1 MMRSTLLGFVL
12 LTLSC
17 GTPTAITALVVGD
30 DVSCAI
36 SGSQTLCW
44 GDGES
49 VPTRQIFGS
58 EIMEL
63 RIGSETSCALLT
75 SGWSCWGSNADGQ
88 FGVSSPDNTT
98 IPVPVPFVGESL
110 KLARFGGSF
119 SCGST
124 MGQLA
129 CWGAADR
136 GQLGPSVTTSAF
148 LATTIV
154 LPDTVRDF
162 ALGRDH
168 ACALTTTMGVWCWG
182 AGTEGQLGDLNARD
196 SAIPVPV
203 PLDEAFMTQLA
214 DLNAIA
220 SLSLGE
226 HHSCAQA
233 GGQVRCWGA
242 DDLGQLGQTNR
253 NTPLG
258 VYSVPVGEAAGV
270 LQAGANHTC
279 SLSGDGIAQCW
290 GDNAS
295 GQLQSPAQSPMGP
308 LTVGVMPIASIGL
321 GNEHSCAFTGTQ
333 VLCWGSATQ
342 GQLGPATGLDTFVP
356 TMVTGLQ

>member
-1 MMRSTLLGFVL
+1 MRSTLLGFVL
-12 LTLSC
+12 LTSC

-36 SGSQTLCW
+36 SGSRALCW

-49 VPTRQIFGS
+49 VPTAQIFGS
-58 EIMEL
+58 EILEL

-75 SGWSCWGSNADGQ
+75 SGWSCWGSNAQGQ
-88 FGVSSPDNTT
+88 FGASSPDSAS
-98 IPVPVPFVGESL
+98 IPVLVPFIGDSL
-110 KLARFGGSF
+110 KLARFGGAF

-124 MGQLA
+124 MGELA

-136 GQLGPSVTTSAF
+136 GQLGPSVTSSTF
-148 LATTIV
+148 IATPIV
-154 LPDTVRDF
+154 LPDAVRDF

-168 ACALTTTMGVWCWG
+168 ACALTQTGVWCWG
-182 AGTEGQLGDLNARD
+182 AGTEGQLGDFNAQD
-196 SAIPVPV
+196 SAMPVRV
-203 PLDEAFMTQLA
+203 PLDDAFVTLLA
-214 DLNAIA
+214 DETTQV

-233 GGQVRCWGA
+233 GSQVRCWGA
-242 DDLGQLGQTNR
+242 DDRGQLGQTNR

-258 VYSVPVGEAAGV
+258 VYSVPVGEVSGA

-279 SLSGDGIAQCW
+279 TLSTDGFAQCW
-290 GDNAS
+290 GDNES
-295 GQLQSPAQSPMGP
+295 GQIQSPAQSPMGVV
-308 LTVGVMPIASIGL
+308 TVDVMSVTSIGL

-342 GQLGPATGLDTFVP
+342 GQLGSATDLDTFVP
-356 TMVTGLQ
+356 TVVAGLQ